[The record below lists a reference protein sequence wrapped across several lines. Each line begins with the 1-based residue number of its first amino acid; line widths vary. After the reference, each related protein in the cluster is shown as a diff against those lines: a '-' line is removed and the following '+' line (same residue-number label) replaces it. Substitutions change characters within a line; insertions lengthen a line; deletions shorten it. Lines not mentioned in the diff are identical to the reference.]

1 MIKRDLFKSMRTHL
15 SQKEITLIIGPRQ
28 AGKTTLMKALEWG
41 LRQNGEKTLFL
52 SLDIET
58 DSRFFASQVSLL
70 QKIQLEIGAAKGYVF
85 IDEIQRK
92 ENAGL
97 FLKGIYDMDLPY
109 KFIVSGSGSLELKEK
124 IHESLAGRKR
134 VFELGTVSFEEFV
147 HFKSQYRY
155 ENKLHEF
162 FDLHPAQA
170 RIFLEEYINFGGYPR
185 VITAET
191 RFEKQKINAEI
202 FQSYIE
208 KDISYLLNVQKT
220 ENFTALVRLIASQIG
235 NLVNYSELSATL
247 GLSHET
253 VKHYL
258 WYLEKTFVLKK
269 VTPFFSNIRKELTKS
284 PSYYFCDSGMRNYI
298 AGTMGNSLEGS
309 DAGFVFQNFVF
320 GLLQKHL
327 PVGLQTIN
335 FWRTKDG
342 AEVDFVVSLGDRLL
356 PIEVK
361 FQEMKK
367 PAVSRSFRSFL
378 NAYKPISAVIV
389 NLSLEQKTREQDA
402 VVSFLPFWKV
412 SKAMEEFYFE
422 NA

>member
-58 DSRFFASQVSLL
+58 DSRFLVSQVSLL
-70 QKIQLEIGAAKGYVF
+70 QKIQLEIGTAKGYVF

-134 VFELGTVSFEEFV
+134 IFELGTISFQEFVNFKTDYAYEDRVSEFMNLHAAKTRAFFEE
-147 HFKSQYRY
+147 Y
-155 ENKLHEF
+155 
-162 FDLHPAQA
+162 A
-170 RIFLEEYINFGGYPR
+170 NFGGYPR
-185 VITAET
+185 AVTIETQAEK
-191 RFEKQKINAEI
+191 EKIIAEI

-220 ENFTALVRLIASQIG
+220 ESFTALVRLISSQIG
-235 NLVNYSELSATL
+235 NLVNYSELSSTL
-247 GLSHET
+247 GIASET
-253 VKHYL
+253 VKNYL

-269 VTPFFSNIRKELTKS
+269 VTPFFKNVRKELVKS
-284 PSYYFCDSGMRNYI
+284 PLYYFQDTGLRNYI
-298 AGTMGNSLEGS
+298 SGTMSKACAGR
-309 DAGFVFQNFVF
+309 DAGFVFENFIF
-320 GLLQKHL
+320 RLLSDCL
-327 PVGLQTIN
+327 PDLQRRIH
-335 FWRTKDG
+335 FWRTKNG
-342 AEVDFVVSLGDRLL
+342 AEVDFVIESGDQVIPL
-356 PIEVK
+356 EVK
-361 FQEMKK
+361 FQEMKE
-367 PAVSRSFRSFL
+367 PAISRSFRSFL
-378 NAYKPISAVIV
+378 NAYKPARAMVI
-389 NLSLEQKTREQDA
+389 NLSLAEETREQGA
-402 VVSFLPFWKV
+402 SVSFLPFWKIGEAV
-412 SKAMEEFYFE
+412 KKFKF
-422 NA
+422 

>member
-58 DSRFFASQVSLL
+58 DSRFFASKVSLL

-367 PAVSRSFRSFL
+367 PAVSRSFRSF
-378 NAYKPISAVIV
+378 
-389 NLSLEQKTREQDA
+389 
-402 VVSFLPFWKV
+402 F
-412 SKAMEEFYFE
+412 
-422 NA
+422 